1 MPSYFI
7 LIKVMN
13 QIKSWLVIMS
23 SVSLLGMTV
32 LGIQNPDKYGR
43 NVVDITMVLL
53 TSVITLAKQN
63 DEPPKKP

>member
-1 MPSYFI
+1 
-7 LIKVMN
+7 MN

-23 SVSLLGMTV
+23 SVSLLGITV

-43 NVVDITMVLL
+43 NIVDITMVLL

>member
-23 SVSLLGMTV
+23 SVSLLGITV
-32 LGIQNPDKYGR
+32 LAIQNPDKFGR

>member
-1 MPSYFI
+1 
-7 LIKVMN
+7 MN

-23 SVSLLGMTV
+23 SVSLLGITV
-32 LGIQNPDKYGR
+32 LAIQNPDKYGR

-63 DEPPKKP
+63 DEPPKQNDEPPKKP

>member
-1 MPSYFI
+1 
-7 LIKVMN
+7 MN

-23 SVSLLGMTV
+23 SVSLLGLTV
-32 LGIQNPDKYGR
+32 LAIKNPEKYGR

-63 DEPPKKP
+63 DEPPNKP

>member
-23 SVSLLGMTV
+23 SVSLLGITV

-43 NVVDITMVLL
+43 NIVDITMVLL